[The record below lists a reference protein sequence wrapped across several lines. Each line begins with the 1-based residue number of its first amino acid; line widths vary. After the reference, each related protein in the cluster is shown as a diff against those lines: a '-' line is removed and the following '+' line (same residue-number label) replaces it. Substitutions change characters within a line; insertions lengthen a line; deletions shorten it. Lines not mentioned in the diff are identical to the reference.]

1 MYEAKVCVNPPVSK
15 AVKSPRAGNSNRILV
30 IIVLVNTH
38 YGPVVQ
44 GHTRKSWDPLYKVAC
59 ASMRGHGFLLGF
71 HFRNKMKR
79 DCHARYLK
87 RITRRIAQKVENRQ
101 DHTKAITFH
110 LFRPMKRVFGTL
122 RFPCDSAASPRRTE
136 GYGYKGRNSLGDRN
150 TLRKPKIMFSLST
163 KFLGL
168 LKWLVWS
175 ATLSNRTFNSCQ
187 RV

>member
-1 MYEAKVCVNPPVSK
+1 MSPHGCASNLIDPPVSK

-59 ASMRGHGFLLGF
+59 ASVRGHGFLLGF

-79 DCHARYLK
+79 DCHARCLK

-101 DHTKAITFH
+101 DHNIKAITFH
-110 LFRPMKRVFGTL
+110 LFRPK
-122 RFPCDSAASPRRTE
+122 
-136 GYGYKGRNSLGDRN
+136 
-150 TLRKPKIMFSLST
+150 
-163 KFLGL
+163 
-168 LKWLVWS
+168 
-175 ATLSNRTFNSCQ
+175 
-187 RV
+187 

>member
-71 HFRNKMKR
+71 HFRNKMKL
-79 DCHARYLK
+79 DCHARCLK

-101 DHTKAITFH
+101 DHNKAITFH
-110 LFRPMKRVFGTL
+110 KLPIQYLSRAPSARYVAPVIARL
-122 RFPCDSAASPRRTE
+122 RRA
-136 GYGYKGRNSLGDRN
+136 GRKVISEAGKDFIR
-150 TLRKPKIMFSLST
+150 
-163 KFLGL
+163 
-168 LKWLVWS
+168 
-175 ATLSNRTFNSCQ
+175 
-187 RV
+187 